1 MLYIFLLVTSLLCTI
16 KGKRNNKKILFWV
29 GLTSVIFCLC
39 EALLMAF
46 SLQYSPVIKY
56 PVYFVLILSMY
67 ISYFYTCNKI
77 LWIKIIAAYVIVVLS
92 FVYYWLTPA
101 VIISE
106 DYVGVYDKSTATCP
120 TEVVYYK
127 NYYIFADLKYSYID
141 DYGIVFGD
149 WKDIIK
155 NYTPYSRKYN

>member
-56 PVYFVLILSMY
+56 PVYFVLIFGMY

-106 DYVGVYDKSTATCP
+106 DYVGVYAVSYTHLERFKSVGA
-120 TEVVYYK
+120 
-127 NYYIFADLKYSYID
+127 LGID
-141 DYGIVFGD
+141 VLGKTDASVKF
-149 WKDIIK
+149 
-155 NYTPYSRKYN
+155 

>member
-1 MLYIFLLVTSLLCTI
+1 M
-16 KGKRNNKKILFWV
+16 
-29 GLTSVIFCLC
+29 
-39 EALLMAF
+39 
-46 SLQYSPVIKY
+46 
-56 PVYFVLILSMY
+56 
-67 ISYFYTCNKI
+67 
-77 LWIKIIAAYVIVVLS
+77 
-92 FVYYWLTPA
+92 YYWLTPA

>member
-1 MLYIFLLVTSLLCTI
+1 
-16 KGKRNNKKILFWV
+16 
-29 GLTSVIFCLC
+29 
-39 EALLMAF
+39 
-46 SLQYSPVIKY
+46 
-56 PVYFVLILSMY
+56 MY

-106 DYVGVYDKSTATCP
+106 DYVGVYDKSTAICP